1 MATPASTSSGQA
13 PAMAG
18 MASSSTSETSCWQCC
33 CCRRKCST
41 GAGHGISNP
50 AGHQRT
56 GYCQTPAHL
65 SPTPHHGY
73 HPCSHASHAIL
84 NHYQTRPATE
94 TVEGVGPSASSDTTT
109 SPYDANWCT
118 LCASRIGG
126 ISPMQGVWFC
136 KACWE
141 QCEGR
146 ELLNYRLMESQVAW
160 KGGERI
166 ARK

>member
-1 MATPASTSSGQA
+1 MHTPRGCRLHFWDRPADRNWTRGVTSSSNCRYHMATPASTSSGQA

-73 HPCSHASHAIL
+73 HPCSHASHAIP

-126 ISPMQGVWFC
+126 ISPM
-136 KACWE
+136 
-141 QCEGR
+141 R
-146 ELLNYRLMESQVAW
+146 MSTP
-160 KGGERI
+160 
-166 ARK
+166 